1 MRLSTAAFAA
11 VMATTA
17 SAFQLLPTQT
27 RSNANSISMSQQSKM
42 SVILQSSTAAEE
54 APPCA
59 TPDVIPES
67 VTAKVLRSATLT
79 DANGELV
86 RLGDKMGKGT
96 SIVVF
101 LRHLG

>member
-11 VMATTA
+11 VMVTTA

-27 RSNANSISMSQQSKM
+27 RSNANSSLSQQFKT
-42 SVILQSSTAAEE
+42 SVVLQSSTATE
-54 APPCA
+54 PCA

-96 SIVVF
+96 SIVIF